1 MLKLIYDL
9 INLFIPWRAS
19 KQGLCLQLIL
29 VLKFTGYI
37 LNMSRNIDMRETA
50 VTWSAKPEVEEVLE
64 EFTQVQIS
72 SDTFNILFIF
82 YSVFM

>member
-1 MLKLIYDL
+1 MKGCKTRIVIV
-9 INLFIPWRAS
+9 INFGFKVAI
-19 KQGLCLQLIL
+19 Q
-29 VLKFTGYI
+29 FTGYI
-37 LNMSRNIDMRETA
+37 LNMSRKIDMRETA